1 MEGKRLNISL
11 SMQPAALRSRQPAQV
26 LGAVRPL
33 QIDCHG
39 CFCLTQV
46 YTFAPRTD
54 GNW

>member
-46 YTFAPRTD
+46 YTFAPHTG